1 MLPLWLG
8 FFALVALLLALDLGV
23 LHRDVSTAPTLRS
36 SIAWTVVWVALGL
49 AFGIVIYLV
58 YENHWYGAD
67 LVRCVGVPPD
77 HVGDGVDAAATYT
90 SAYLLEYALSLD
102 NIFAIALVFTAFRVP
117 LEHQH
122 RVLFWGVIGAFAFR
136 AVMLLGANELADAF
150 NWIYYVFGGYLAWQG
165 IKLLRSGDD
174 GDHHPERSVAV
185 RVLRRFVRIVD
196 GESRGRFTVVVDG
209 RRALTTVAVCLIVVE
224 LTDAVFAFDSVPA
237 VVLVAPERFVMV
249 TSNVFA
255 LFGLRSLYFVLAGAI
270 REFRFLK
277 VALAVLL
284 VLIGAKMILAEAGV
298 MKDSHAVTL
307 IGIAG
312 ILGAGV
318 LASVIA
324 TRREAAATAAA
335 ETATHAP
342 QVTDALPNQ
351 D

>member
-8 FFALVALLLALDLGV
+8 FFALVALLLVLDLGV
-23 LHRDVSTAPTLRS
+23 LHRDVSTPPTLRS
-36 SIAWTVVWVALGL
+36 SIRWTIAWVAIGL
-49 AFGIVIYLV
+49 AFGVIIYLV
-58 YENHWYGAD
+58 YEHHWFGAD
-67 LVRCVGVPPD
+67 LVRCVGMPPD
-77 HVGDGVDAAATYT
+77 HAGDGIDAIATYT
-90 SAYLLEYALSLD
+90 SAYLLEYALSID
-102 NIFAIALVFTAFRVP
+102 NIFAIALVFAAFRVP

-122 RVLFWGVIGAFAFR
+122 RVLFWGIIGAFVFR

-150 NWIYYVFGGYLAWQG
+150 YWIYYVFGGYLAWQG
-165 IKLLRSGDD
+165 IKLLRAGDD

-196 GESRGRFTVVVDG
+196 GDQRGRFTVVIDG
-209 RRALTTVAVCLIVVE
+209 RRALTTVAVCLVVVE

-270 REFRFLK
+270 REFRYLQ

-284 VLIGAKMILAEAGV
+284 VLIGVKMILAEAGV
-298 MKDSHAVTL
+298 MTDSHAVTL
-307 IGIAG
+307 AGIAG

-318 LASVIA
+318 IASIIA
-324 TRREAAATAAA
+324 TRRDANATAARPAAATS
-335 ETATHAP
+335 
-342 QVTDALPNQ
+342 LPNQ